1 MHARTHTLQETSYLP
16 FTQGPYK
23 YVGPEL
29 GQTATFGRAA
39 GLTTMERWTVL
50 RKRAEAYQAA
60 IETDELICSE
70 FAPSSAPPTNS
81 KHANAFAAGATP
93 AESLSSDAYSLRR
106 ARLKGLGSDPLGEPV
121 CFIEVNSTD
130 THAVIWRDRQRKR
143 VVVGFR
149 GTDVNWK
156 APFGQVL
163 SIPNSVKT

>member
-1 MHARTHTLQETSYLP
+1 
-16 FTQGPYK
+16 
-23 YVGPEL
+23 
-29 GQTATFGRAA
+29 
-39 GLTTMERWTVL
+39 MERWTVL

-81 KHANAFAAGATP
+81 KPANALAGGATP
-93 AESLSSDAYSLRR
+93 AESPSSDAYSLRR
-106 ARLKGLGSDPLGEPV
+106 ERLKGLGSDPLGEPV

-156 APFGQVL
+156 APLEEVL
-163 SIPNSVKT
+163 SILTKLN